1 MSLLNDCLDLH
12 SVGWVCDQIWK
23 FLSHADLSQVEA
35 LIKVG
40 PELAVE
46 SFGGQ
51 NAGIEIA
58 ESDGIED
65 SLSGFKSFSA
75 GKVWSSTLLSK
86 VELVHRE

>member
-23 FLSHADLSQVEA
+23 FLSHANLSQVEA

-51 NAGIEIA
+51 NAGIEITK
-58 ESDGIED
+58 SNGIEN
-65 SLSGFKSFSA
+65 SFNNFESFNA
-75 GKVWSSTLLSK
+75 GKV
-86 VELVHRE
+86 